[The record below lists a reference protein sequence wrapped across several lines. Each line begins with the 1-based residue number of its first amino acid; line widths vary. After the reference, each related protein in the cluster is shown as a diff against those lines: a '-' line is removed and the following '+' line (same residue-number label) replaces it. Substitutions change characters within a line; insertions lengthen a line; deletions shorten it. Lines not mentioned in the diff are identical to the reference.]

1 MLKGESLVVSKDI
14 VIMNKSGLH
23 ARPASKFVQMA
34 NEFKC
39 DLFIQ
44 KDSAKVNAKSIMGVM
59 TLGAGKGSKITLIA
73 EGEDEQKAMNA
84 LIELIE
90 NNFYEE

>member
-1 MLKGESLVVSKDI
+1 MVSKDI

-39 DLFIQ
+39 SIFIQ
-44 KDSAKVNAKSIMGVM
+44 KDGTKVNAKSIMGVM
-59 TLGAGKGSKITLIA
+59 TLGAGKGSQITLIA

-84 LIELIE
+84 LVELIE